1 MNLGSDEFIAGA
13 IAASKGE
20 LEIVAIAGGN
30 MESAIYRWYLV
41 RDPESDQCVIALDDG
56 ESDSVPEIVKCLS
69 CDKRDVTNAILRTL
83 NFGADTLQ
91 VEAVEWLCVL
101 AEGWVDFNWIDESIL
116 RETLEAGAAT
126 LQSKF
131 NFDDWLSK
139 IRVPPKILHTTMNNN
154 DLA

>member
-30 MESAIYRWYLV
+30 MESAVYGWYLI
-41 RDPESDQCVIALDDG
+41 RDQESDQCVIALDDG
-56 ESDSVPEIVKCLS
+56 ESDSVPEIVKCSS
-69 CDKRDVTNAILRTL
+69 CGKRDVTNAMLRKL
-83 NFGADTLQ
+83 NFGADKLK
-91 VEAVEWLCVL
+91 VEEVEWLCVL

-139 IRVPPKILHTTMNNN
+139 IRVSPRISHTTMNID

>member
-30 MESAIYRWYLV
+30 MESAVYGWYLI
-41 RDPESDQCVIALDDG
+41 RDQESDQCVIALDDG

-69 CDKRDVTNAILRTL
+69 FEKRDVTTAMLKTL
-83 NFGADTLQ
+83 NFGAHTLKL
-91 VEAVEWLCVL
+91 EAEEWLCVL
-101 AEGWVDFNWIDESIL
+101 AEGWVDVNWVDESIL

-126 LQSKF
+126 LQRKF

-139 IRVPPKILHTTMNNN
+139 IRVPPKISHIHNF
-154 DLA
+154 